1 MAEVLG
7 AILNKS
13 TVLIWLPPMAGEQ
26 ARSET
31 TKDELLRTAERL
43 FALEGIDAVST
54 RRISQEAGQRNTS
67 ALQYH
72 YGDRVTLLKKLVAAR
87 MQPINRRRQALLDE
101 LDRRP
106 RAVEVADLVA
116 ILVIPFVEQLLDA
129 ERGAHYVRIAAQVF
143 AKGEAEAV
151 LGPERP
157 WNQAFYATV
166 ERIRDLLPDLPRRVQ
181 DRRFRF
187 FAGHLVQVT
196 AAAEVD
202 FRGLS
207 GRARKGRVQSLAD
220 ELVDYSTG
228 ALTAARFGRASA
240 RVARAVRER
249 P

>member
-1 MAEVLG
+1 MGAEH
-7 AILNKS
+7 
-13 TVLIWLPPMAGEQ
+13 

-31 TKDELLRTAERL
+31 TKDELLLTAERL

-72 YGDRVTLLKKLVAAR
+72 YGNRVTLLKKLVAAR
-87 MQPINRRRQALLDE
+87 MEPINRRRQALLDD
-101 LDRRP
+101 LDRRH
-106 RAVEVADLVA
+106 RDVEVADLVA
-116 ILVIPFVEQLLDA
+116 VLVIPFVEQLLDA
-129 ERGAHYVRIAAQVF
+129 ERGAHYVRIAAQIF
-143 AKGEAEAV
+143 AKGEAEAM

-157 WNQAFYATV
+157 WNEAFYETV
-166 ERIRDLLPDLPRRVQ
+166 KRIRALLPDLPRAVQ

-196 AAAEVD
+196 AAAEVE

-207 GRARKGRVQSLAD
+207 GRARTGRVQSLVD

-228 ALTAARFGRASA
+228 ALTAPRYERASS

-249 P
+249 S